1 MHLRADPDASGPTL
15 QRGLGLLGLVATGVC
30 AMIGGAIN
38 IIPFAIQR
46 TIPGIGPNLM
56 PAYLLAAVPAL
67 LAGLALAVLASAM
80 PRAGGTYVFASRAL
94 GPYLGFVASF
104 SQWFA
109 VSVAMGVVS
118 YLVVPF
124 LRDIA
129 VAADA
134 QGLAS
139 LLERGPVRL
148 AISLGTL
155 WAAVLVNLRGIG
167 VYQRTVIPLMLLT
180 LALGAIVVV
189 AGFGV
194 DHADFTAA
202 LLRRDGAAV
211 PETAAPHLTA
221 ATLLPAAAVL
231 FSTFI
236 GFESI
241 AQAGGEARNPG
252 RNLPLAIL
260 IAVLGVAA
268 FYFLFTA
275 AVYHAVP
282 WQVVAEQAARRDVTA
297 PGLLGYVL
305 PPAWTVLITAGT
317 AVALIKDLPAMLLG
331 VSRLMFAW
339 GEDGIFPAAVARVH
353 PGYRTPHVAI
363 LASGLMA
370 TASVV
375 GCFVAGDFFLGVDI
389 LVTAML
395 VNFVLTCL
403 SVIRL
408 RSANP
413 AIAARATVLPDRR
426 LQLPAAAL
434 GAVVIAL
441 LLAIHTWR
449 DLAGDRPWFLRSTW
463 DWLMVMGLATLLYW
477 RETARLRRS
486 GVDLAARMRELPPQ

>member
-1 MHLRADPDASGPTL
+1 
-15 QRGLGLLGLVATGVC
+15 
-30 AMIGGAIN
+30 MIGAAIN

-46 TIPGIGPNLM
+46 TVPGIGPNVM
-56 PAYLLAAVPAL
+56 PAYLVAGVPAL
-67 LAGLALAVLASAM
+67 LAGLSLAVLASAM

-104 SQWFA
+104 SQWLA

-118 YLVVPF
+118 YLIVPF

-134 QGLAS
+134 PALAA

-155 WAAVLVNLRGIG
+155 WAAVLVNVRGIG

-180 LALGAIVVV
+180 LALGGLVIV
-189 AGFGV
+189 AGFV
-194 DHADFTAA
+194 SNQAEFAAA
-202 LLRRDGAAV
+202 LLRRDGTTV
-211 PETAAPHLTA
+211 PEIAPTPLTA
-221 ATLLPAAAVL
+221 AILLPATAVL
-231 FSTFI
+231 FSSFI
-236 GFESI
+236 GFEAI

-260 IAVLGVAA
+260 IAVIGVGA

-275 AVYHAVP
+275 AVYHTVP
-282 WQVVAEQAARRDVTA
+282 WQVVADQATRRDVTA

-305 PPAWTVLITAGT
+305 PPFWTVLITAGT

-339 GEDGIFPAAVARVH
+339 GEDGIFPPVVARVH
-353 PGYRTPHVAI
+353 PAYRTPHVAI

-370 TASVV
+370 TASIL

-408 RSANP
+408 PFVNP
-413 AIAARATVLPDRR
+413 ALAARATVLPHRR
-426 LQLPAAAL
+426 LQFPVAAL
-434 GAVVIAL
+434 GVAVLGL
-441 LLAIHTWR
+441 LLAVHTWR
-449 DLAGDRPWFLRSTW
+449 DLGGDRPWFLRSTW
-463 DWLMVMGLATLLYW
+463 DWLMVMGLGTVLYW
-477 RETARLRRS
+477 RETARLRRA